1 MANQRRYN
9 VLPGVHPVARGSDKF
24 CSKDIPHDNG
34 ECNRQCEPIQL
45 RTWGRK
51 SPSDKLNRM
60 QFSFN

>member
-45 RTWGRK
+45 RTWGAEK
-51 SPSDKLNRM
+51 S
-60 QFSFN
+60 Q